1 MYLTGK
7 NNPSKYVSVIT
18 NRTFFWFDSDEDN

>member
-7 NNPSKYVSVIT
+7 NNPPSGVT
-18 NRTFFWFDSDEDN
+18 DSTALAGQRDIQDGE